1 MYGKANSI
9 NWREGEREKK
19 SLNRWDL
26 SLALKDVQYKILREG
41 KKEQVRSLQGVD
53 LQTKRAR
60 IKEGMHFIVGDWTT
74 QGIQEH

>member
-1 MYGKANSI
+1 M
-9 NWREGEREKK
+9 
-19 SLNRWDL
+19 
-26 SLALKDVQYKILREG
+26 ALKDVQYKILREG

-60 IKEGMHFIVGDWTT
+60 IKVGMHFIVGDWTT